1 MTEFEQKQIE
11 QLQQITDALCGINST
26 MTEIAADIRTLAGC
40 VDINPARFGGLE
52 YTFFNIGGRV
62 GTGI

>member
-26 MTEIAADIRTLAGC
+26 MTEIAADIRTLSEC
-40 VDINPARFGGLE
+40 VGIEPARFGGFE
-52 YTFFNIGGRV
+52 YAFFNIGGRV